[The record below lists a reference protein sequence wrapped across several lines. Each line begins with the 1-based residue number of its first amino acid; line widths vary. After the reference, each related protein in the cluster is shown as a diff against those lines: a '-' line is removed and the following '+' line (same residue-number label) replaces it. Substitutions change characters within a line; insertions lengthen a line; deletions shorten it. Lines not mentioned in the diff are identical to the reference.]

1 MPYYRVANVIH
12 SAVIFASFSPFKWGF
27 DALRSLTTHNA
38 GGASYFSE
46 AASIWYFTAIYEMKF
61 VLLEME
67 IPYER
72 KHNRPI
78 VDFAGVLNGARVGV
92 SVTRAFNFFGGEY
105 TPASARNLMGK
116 KLNGLSKAMANG
128 GFEVGI
134 LHIWVPNNDIAT
146 KCAAAIRI
154 VRNDH
159 QINDSHIVL
168 ITICD
173 EKKLYYEKQGDPI
186 SAAKETMLVSCL

>member
-1 MPYYRVANVIH
+1 MPYYRVARVIY
-12 SAVIFASFSPFKWGF
+12 SEVIFASFSPVKWGF

-46 AASIWYFTAIYEMKF
+46 AASIWYFTAVYEMKS
-61 VLLEME
+61 VDLEME
-67 IPYER
+67 IPYKR
-72 KHNRPI
+72 KNWPI
-78 VDFAGVLNGARVGV
+78 VDFAGVLNRVRVGV

-105 TPASARNLMGK
+105 TPASARNLMSK

-154 VRNDH
+154 IRNDH

-173 EKKLYYEKQGDPI
+173 EKKLYNEKQGDPI